1 MKAIKLSYKNYD
13 DYVQKIEHFAR
24 QIKSYVESGMDMHD
38 AIQKAFNGIKVPK
51 EFKII
56 ASDLAKLDICLDK
69 LDENIKSIE
78 NITKQIEYIEDF
90 EIPPDKEYFGYY
102 NPLTRQVYYI
112 KYLYYEYPIKPDGYW
127 FPWHNHPSGVSG
139 YPSVV
144 DLINMI
150 EQNDY
155 GPNYSY
161 GYDGLFEINIKNMKM
176 AKKEWEKIKKELKIK
191 SFKELID
198 LHNSH
203 QLKMETDEIAK
214 RIGATITR
222 EIINKQNNDILLNAL
237 NIIAIAFITI
247 FTIIIIIYCWKFLY
261 KFLNI

>member
-1 MKAIKLSYKNYD
+1 MNLSYKNYD
-13 DYVQKIEHFAR
+13 EYVKKLEYFAK
-24 QIKSYVESGMDMHD
+24 QIKSYVESGMDIYD
-38 AIQKAFNGIKVPK
+38 ATQKVFNGIKVPK

-56 ASDLAKLDICLDK
+56 VSNLAKLDICEDK
-69 LDENIKSIE
+69 LDENIRSIE
-78 NITKQIEYIEDF
+78 SITKQIEYIEYF

-102 NPLTRQVYYI
+102 NPITRQVYYI

-127 FPWHNHPSGVSG
+127 FPWHNHPFGISG

-176 AKKEWEKIKKELKIK
+176 AKKEWRKIKKELKIK
-191 SFKELID
+191 SFKELIN

-203 QLKMETDEIAK
+203 QLKMKTDEIAK
-214 RIGATITR
+214 RIGATIKR
-222 EIINKQNNDILLNAL
+222 EIINRQKNDILLNVL

-247 FTIIIIIYCWKFLY
+247 FTIVIIIYCGKFLY
-261 KFLNI
+261 RFLNI